1 VPIVLMGNTDAVH
14 VDAGGNTVSLPG
26 NLITKAM
33 VLAVDDPVD
42 QQAMTITAE
51 VATGATMDGA
61 WRSNSRAPAPAWV
74 ESDSPD
80 LAQALASHYGCPI
93 GRPDDWETP

>member
-1 VPIVLMGNTDAVH
+1 MPIVLMGNTDAVH
-14 VDAGGNTVSLPG
+14 VDAAGNTVSLPG
-26 NLITKAM
+26 NLITTAS
-33 VLAVDDPVD
+33 VLATEDTVA

-51 VATGATMDGA
+51 VATGATMDGV
-61 WRSNSRAPAPAWV
+61 WRSHSRAAAPAWV